1 MGPSMAFL
9 PRVGRLVAT
18 DHFGEDVTVP
28 LPGLVSTGRMDVGL
42 FDNGENGLVTASIL
56 SWEFGRFLISFRAEV
71 LPECT
76 G

>member
-42 FDNGENGLVTASIL
+42 FDSGELHAL
-56 SWEFGRFLISFRAEV
+56 SMKTLT
-71 LPECT
+71 PEERSAIC